1 MDLLPPLKPVTKTP
15 QTIEA
20 SLDSQLLPLFDSLLR
35 VPSQIKVLALAL
47 LTSLQNML
55 SDYIT
60 FYEDEFEKD
69 YTNFV
74 LEVKEKELLNKRLY
88 TKSKFGFLR
97 YKVTG
102 DLK

>member
-1 MDLLPPLKPVTKTP
+1 
-15 QTIEA
+15 
-20 SLDSQLLPLFDSLLR
+20 
-35 VPSQIKVLALAL
+35 
-47 LTSLQNML
+47 ML